1 MIQNCYAMRA
11 ILLFLQLLLVVEFNK
26 RFKYFIVSVL
36 FSSVAVKQ
44 LFICV
49 SLLCNS
55 DVVLVTM
62 NRAPLCPLNGCCA
75 SVTRKTRANTEA
87 AD

>member
-11 ILLFLQLLLVVEFNK
+11 IVIFLQLLLVVEFNK
-26 RFKYFIVSVL
+26 WIMCFIVSVL
-36 FSSVAVKQ
+36 FSSVTIKQ
-44 LFICV
+44 LFVCA
-49 SLLCNS
+49 SLLCYS

-62 NRAPLCPLNGCCA
+62 NSALVRPLNGCRA
-75 SVTRKTRANTEA
+75 SVTRKTRANIEL